1 MTAFQE
7 TIADR
12 TQLRQRYRQPSEPVQ
27 RKEIDHIDEGARD
40 LIAASPFVVVA
51 TRGAGGADAS
61 PRGGPPGF
69 VAVLDEHRL
78 AMGDLSGNNRLDSFT
93 NVLDDPSIGL
103 LFFLPGL
110 DETLRVNG
118 RGCLTTDPEVLD
130 AAAIDGRVP
139 KVALGVEVE
148 ACFIHCAKAFRRAR
162 LWEPDSWL
170 DTDEVPSPAGV
181 LGAHL
186 ELDVAAEVIE
196 ADLEE
201 GYEVTMWEPAGD
213 S

>member
-78 AMGDLSGNNRLDSFT
+78 AMGD
-93 NVLDDPSIGL
+93 
-103 LFFLPGL
+103 
-110 DETLRVNG
+110 
-118 RGCLTTDPEVLD
+118 
-130 AAAIDGRVP
+130 
-139 KVALGVEVE
+139 
-148 ACFIHCAKAFRRAR
+148 
-162 LWEPDSWL
+162 
-170 DTDEVPSPAGV
+170 
-181 LGAHL
+181 
-186 ELDVAAEVIE
+186 
-196 ADLEE
+196 
-201 GYEVTMWEPAGD
+201 
-213 S
+213 